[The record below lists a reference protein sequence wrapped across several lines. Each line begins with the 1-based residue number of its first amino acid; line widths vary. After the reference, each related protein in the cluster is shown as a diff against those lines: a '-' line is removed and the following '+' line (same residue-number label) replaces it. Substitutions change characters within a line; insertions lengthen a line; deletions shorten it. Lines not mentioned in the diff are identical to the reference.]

1 MTRPLLRQAGVLG
14 AAAAGAAGAA
24 HLAQMA
30 LLSEP
35 AMGRV
40 RQAVFRAAEVGA
52 RVSARYH
59 RARLAGAQHLP
70 REGAALL
77 VGNHGVWGYET
88 PAFFSLV
95 HGATGRYPV
104 GLAEH
109 GFFEIPVV
117 RTVLPWLGG
126 VRGTR
131 ANAHAALRG
140 GQLVVCYPGGARET
154 FKPRHRRYMLR
165 WENALGFA
173 RLAAEAQ
180 VPVVPFAGFGV
191 DDTFA
196 YPGDGRLGVQLSAQ
210 EKYRMPLVM
219 PLPLPVRLSFAV
231 GAPLAPPRAD
241 ADEAELGAFRDRVAA
256 AVRRLLAEACHA

>member
-1 MTRPLLRQAGVLG
+1 
-14 AAAAGAAGAA
+14 
-24 HLAQMA
+24 MA

-35 AMGRV
+35 VKGQV
-40 RQAVFRAAEVGA
+40 RQAVFRAAEAGA
-52 RVSARYH
+52 RASARYH
-59 RARLAGAQHLP
+59 RARLTGDAHLP

-77 VGNHGVWGYET
+77 VGNHGLWGYET

-95 HGATGRYPV
+95 HAATGRYPV

-109 GFFEIPVV
+109 GFFRIPLV

-126 VRGTR
+126 VKGTR
-131 ANAHAALRG
+131 DNAHAALQEGR
-140 GQLVVCYPGGARET
+140 LVVCYPGGAHET
-154 FKPRHRRYMLR
+154 FKPRARGYMLR
-165 WENALGFA
+165 WERALGFA
-173 RLAAEAQ
+173 RLAAEAG
-180 VPVVPFAGFGV
+180 VPVLPFAGHGV
-191 DDTFA
+191 DDTFV
-196 YPGDGRLGVQLSAQ
+196 YPGDGSLGVQLAPG

-241 ADEAELGAFRDRVAA
+241 ADEAALGAFRDRVAA

>member
-1 MTRPLLRQAGVLG
+1 M
-14 AAAAGAAGAA
+14 
-24 HLAQMA
+24 
-30 LLSEP
+30 LSEP
-35 AMGRV
+35 VKGRV
-40 RQAVFRAAEVGA
+40 RQAVFRAAEAGA

-59 RARLAGAQHLP
+59 RARLEGSAHLP
-70 REGAALL
+70 REGPALL
-77 VGNHGVWGYET
+77 VGNHGLWGYET

-109 GFFEIPVV
+109 GFFKIPLV

-126 VRGTR
+126 VKGTR
-131 ANAHAALRG
+131 LNALAALGR
-140 GQLVVCYPGGARET
+140 GQLVVCYPGGAHET
-154 FKPRHRRYMLR
+154 FKPRHRHYMLR

-196 YPGDGRLGVQLSAQ
+196 YPGDGRLAVQLAPAERYG

-219 PLPLPVRLSFAV
+219 PLPLPVQLTFAV
-231 GAPLAPPRAD
+231 GRPLAPPPA
-241 ADEAELGAFRDRVAA
+241 GAQPTQLARFRDRVAA
-256 AVRRLLAEACHA
+256 GVRRLLAEARHA

>member
-1 MTRPLLRQAGVLG
+1 VETAGG
-14 AAAAGAAGAA
+14 AGGA
-24 HLAQMA
+24 HLQRMA

-35 AMGRV
+35 TKGRV
-40 RQAVFRAAEVGA
+40 RQAVFRAAEAGA

-59 RARLAGAQHLP
+59 RARLAGAHHLP

-77 VGNHGVWGYET
+77 VGNHGLWGYET

-109 GFFEIPVV
+109 GFFKIPLV

-126 VRGTR
+126 VKGTR
-131 ANAHAALRG
+131 ANAHAALQG
-140 GQLVVCYPGGARET
+140 GQLVVCYPGGAHET

-196 YPGDGRLGVQLSAQ
+196 YPGDGRLGVQLAPQ

-219 PLPLPVRLSFAV
+219 PLPLPVQLSFAV
-231 GAPLAPPRAD
+231 GRPLAPPPA
-241 ADEAELGAFRDRVAA
+241 GAGAGQLARFRDQVASG
-256 AVRRLLAEACHA
+256 VRRLLAEACHG